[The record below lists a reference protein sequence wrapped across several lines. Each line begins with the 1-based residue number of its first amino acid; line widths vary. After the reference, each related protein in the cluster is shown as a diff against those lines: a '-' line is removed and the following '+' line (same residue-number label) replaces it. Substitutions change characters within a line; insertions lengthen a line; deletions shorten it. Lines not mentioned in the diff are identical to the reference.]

1 MSWYDEFEPFD
12 MTEIEHDSASGMDT
26 FFQDVDYEKAS
37 FDKAASVGKK
47 ELPDRMKVSSVSQLD
62 GFSRIASD
70 TLVRVSEKDL
80 WALEENEQGEF
91 TIERLYDDD
100 GNPLKA

>member
-1 MSWYDEFEPFD
+1 MSWYDEFDPFD
-12 MTEIEHDSASGMDT
+12 MADVEHDSASGMDAV
-26 FFQDVDYEKAS
+26 FQDIDYEKAS
-37 FDKAASVGKK
+37 FDKAASAGKK
-47 ELPDRMKVSSVSQLD
+47 ELPDRMKVSSVTQLE

-80 WALEENEQGEF
+80 WALKEDEDGEF
-91 TIERLYDDD
+91 TIERLYDDN